1 MKVLSLSLT
10 LGSIRENLKGASLG
24 VFLGIQ
30 RMRATKQGGDDV
42 TACVCPQGWLE
53 RDLEA
58 RLEPA
63 FQGTWSYQ
71 GARGREGRGEG

>member
-1 MKVLSLSLT
+1 M
-10 LGSIRENLKGASLG
+10 
-24 VFLGIQ
+24 
-30 RMRATKQGGDDV
+30 
-42 TACVCPQGWLE
+42 TACICPQGWLE

-71 GARGREGRGEG
+71 GARGREGRRGRLEV